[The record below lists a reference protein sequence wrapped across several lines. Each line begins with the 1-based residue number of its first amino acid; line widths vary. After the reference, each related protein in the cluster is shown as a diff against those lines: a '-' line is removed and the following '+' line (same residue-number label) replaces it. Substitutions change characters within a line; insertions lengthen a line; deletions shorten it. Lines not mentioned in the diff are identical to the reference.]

1 MKNKITHT
9 SLKTSKKELPF
20 TIPDGYFEQFAANID
35 KQIAPKKRLLTPYR
49 WVYAAAMFGGII
61 MIGLIGY
68 TVYTNHTPET
78 PLMAEDYYEN
88 LISAGVSEDLL
99 VDYILNE

>member
-9 SLKTSKKELPF
+9 SLKTSKRELPF
-20 TIPDGYFEQFAANID
+20 TLPESYFEQFAANID
-35 KQIAPKKRLLTPYR
+35 KQIAPKKQLFTPSR
-49 WVYAAAMFGGII
+49 WLYAAAMFGGVI

-68 TVYTNHTPET
+68 TVYTNNAPET
-78 PLMAEDYYEN
+78 PLMAEDYYDN
-88 LISAGVSEDLL
+88 LISAGISEDLL